1 MDEDI
6 SRRKTNKQ
14 GDVLEDF
21 VERNRR
27 LGVGRRE
34 REKEREKATLITPT
48 AGI

>member
-6 SRRKTNKQ
+6 SRWETNKQ

-21 VERNRR
+21 VERKRR

-34 REKEREKATLITPT
+34 REREREQRS
-48 AGI
+48 